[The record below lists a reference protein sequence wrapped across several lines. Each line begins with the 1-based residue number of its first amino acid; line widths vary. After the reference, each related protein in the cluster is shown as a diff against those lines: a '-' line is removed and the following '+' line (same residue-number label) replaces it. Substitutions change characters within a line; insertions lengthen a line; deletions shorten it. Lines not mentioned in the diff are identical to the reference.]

1 MKKLIH
7 TARKY
12 DVSDSI
18 FQIIAIRI
26 DSRCNGCLRKNLLD
40 EYYLF
45 NNRYRVISGKLQKN
59 DSYNDIVNS
68 IFGSRITVHTIVG
81 KNGSGKSSLLEIL
94 YRIINN
100 FSAITE
106 RNLRRRAADTIYY
119 VYGLWA
125 DLYYLIDSR
134 LMCISCQGE
143 EVKLLEIDDSD
154 SRELLSASINTPK
167 NITQQNLADISMK
180 HLFYSIVSNY
190 SVQSFVWRDY
200 NIEQSLQVNGRNLER
215 PKENAVW
222 LSSLFHKNDGYLT
235 PIVLNPYRDRMG
247 AINMCTENQLTQNR
261 LESIFIYYSKKHKQ
275 QFIKDYGLD
284 KIIYTFDI
292 DVVINKYI
300 NNHFGYG
307 DSIIED
313 ELRHKLLG
321 IFDIIKEQPLCYASI
336 ILRTLGYKGVFNRN
350 SPMQNSACLY
360 LIYKVISIASKYPSY
375 IEYADIC
382 KIEKFDQIA
391 EGETEK
397 KLILL
402 VNKIKKDNSHITIKI
417 KQTQSLLDQIIKY
430 PELEQE
436 LYYCTEQDYL
446 KYVFAQRKTNGLQ
459 KIMEILPPPFF
470 RREIHLRKNSVS
482 IPLSRMS
489 SGEKQYLYMLSTYI
503 YHIRNLLSIQ
513 ETSRVRY
520 RNINLIFDELEIC
533 FHPEYQRQ
541 FINSLVTIIKQF
553 GFNKHC
559 SFNIIMA
566 THSPF
571 ILSDMPQDNILY
583 LTDGQKALNM
593 NGVNPFAAN
602 INDILKNSFFLE
614 HGFIGNFAQK
624 TICLLVEYLTGVR
637 QNSDWTKERAKYFI
651 DNIVGEPI
659 IRHYLQELYEQM
671 DSNR

>member
-1 MKKLIH
+1 MKNH
-7 TARKY
+7 TCHPKNNNINNC
-12 DVSDSI
+12 I

-26 DSRCNGCLRKNLLD
+26 DSKCKECLRKNLLD

-45 NNRYRVISGKLQKN
+45 NNRYRVTSGKLQKN

-119 VYGLWA
+119 VDGLWA
-125 DLYYLIDSR
+125 DLYYVIDSK

-154 SRELLSASINTPK
+154 YRELLSASINTHK
-167 NITQQNLADISMK
+167 NITQQDLAVISMK

-190 SVQSFVWRDY
+190 SVQSFVWCDY
-200 NIEQSLQVNGRNLER
+200 DMEQSFQVNGRKLGR
-215 PKENAVW
+215 PSENVVW

-247 AINMCTENQLTQNR
+247 AINMYTENQLTRNR
-261 LESIFIYYSKKHKQ
+261 LESILMYYNKKHNQ
-275 QFIKDYGLD
+275 QFIKDYELD
-284 KIIYTFDI
+284 KIVYTFDNDI
-292 DVVINKYI
+292 VINKYI
-300 NNHFGYG
+300 NNYFGRG
-307 DSIIED
+307 DSIIE
-313 ELRHKLLG
+313 ESLRHKLFR
-321 IFDIIKEQPLCYASI
+321 IFDIIEKQPQCYASI
-336 ILRTLGYKGVFNRN
+336 ILRALGYEGVFNRH
-350 SPMQNSACLY
+350 SYMQNSACSY
-360 LIYKVISIASKYPSY
+360 LIYKVISIATKYPSY
-375 IEYADIC
+375 IEYADLC
-382 KIEKFDQIA
+382 KLDYFDKIV
-391 EGETEK
+391 EGENVNR
-397 KLILL
+397 LIDL

-417 KQTQSLLDQIIKY
+417 KQTQYLLDRIIQY
-430 PELEQE
+430 PDLEHELN
-436 LYYCTEQDYL
+436 YCTEQDYF
-446 KYVFAQRKTNGLQ
+446 KYIYFQRAKGGLQ
-459 KIMEILPPPFF
+459 KIMEMLPPPFF
-470 RREIHLRKNSVS
+470 RREIYLKKNSVS

-503 YHIRNLLSIQ
+503 YHIRNILSIQ

-533 FHPEYQRQ
+533 FHPEYQRR
-541 FINSLVTIIKQF
+541 FINSLITIIKQF
-553 GFNKHC
+553 RFNQYC

-571 ILSDMPQDNILY
+571 ILSDMPHDNILY
-583 LTDGQKALNM
+583 LSSGQKALTM
-593 NGVNPFAAN
+593 NGINPFAAN
-602 INDILKNSFFLE
+602 INDILKHSFFLE
-614 HGFIGNFAQK
+614 RGFIGEFAQN
-624 TICLLVEYLTGVR
+624 TICSLVKYLTEDY
-637 QNSDWTKERAKYFI
+637 QNLDWTKEQAKCFI

-659 IRHYLQELYEQM
+659 IKHYLQELYEQK
-671 DSNR
+671 DSNN

>member
-7 TARKY
+7 TARKNN
-12 DVSDSI
+12 VSDSI

-26 DSRCNGCLRKNLLD
+26 DSKCKECLRKNLLD

-45 NNRYRVISGKLQKN
+45 NNRYRVTSGKLQKN

-119 VYGLWA
+119 VDGLWA
-125 DLYYLIDSR
+125 DLYYVIDSK

-154 SRELLSASINTPK
+154 YRELLSASINTHK
-167 NITQQNLADISMK
+167 NITQQDLAVISMK

-190 SVQSFVWRDY
+190 SVQSFVWCDY
-200 NIEQSLQVNGRNLER
+200 DMEQSFQVNGRKLGR
-215 PKENAVW
+215 PSENVVW

-247 AINMCTENQLTQNR
+247 AINMYTENQLTRNR
-261 LESIFIYYSKKHKQ
+261 LESILMYYNKKHNQ
-275 QFIKDYGLD
+275 QFIKDYELD
-284 KIIYTFDI
+284 KIVYTFDSDI
-292 DVVINKYI
+292 VINKYI
-300 NNHFGYG
+300 NNYFGRG
-307 DSIIED
+307 DSIIE
-313 ELRHKLLG
+313 ESLRHKLFR
-321 IFDIIKEQPLCYASI
+321 IFDIIEKQPQCYASI
-336 ILRTLGYKGVFNRN
+336 ILRTLGYEGVFNRH
-350 SPMQNSACLY
+350 SYMQNSACLY

-375 IEYADIC
+375 IEYADLC
-382 KIEKFDQIA
+382 KLDYFDKIV
-391 EGETEK
+391 EGENVNR
-397 KLILL
+397 LIDL
-402 VNKIKKDNSHITIKI
+402 VHKIKKDNSHITIKI
-417 KQTQSLLDQIIKY
+417 KQTQYLLDRIIQY
-430 PELEQE
+430 PDLEHELN
-436 LYYCTEQDYL
+436 YCTEQDYF
-446 KYVFAQRKTNGLQ
+446 KYIYSQRAKGVLQ
-459 KIMEILPPPFF
+459 KIMEMLPPPFF
-470 RREIHLRKNSVS
+470 RREIYLKKNSVS

-503 YHIRNLLSIQ
+503 YHIRNILSIQ

-533 FHPEYQRQ
+533 FHPEYQRR
-541 FINSLVTIIKQF
+541 FINSLITIIKQF
-553 GFNKHC
+553 GFNKYC

-583 LTDGQKALNM
+583 LNDGQKALKM

-602 INDILKNSFFLE
+602 INDILKHSFFLE
-614 HGFIGNFAQK
+614 RGFIGEFAQNK
-624 TICLLVEYLTGVR
+624 ICSLVNYLTGDY
-637 QNSDWTKERAKYFI
+637 QKSGWTKKQAKYFI

-659 IRHYLQELYEQM
+659 IRHYLQELYEQN
-671 DSNR
+671 DSNS